1 MFRFCTTQSLVF
13 VFACIALSEP
23 KIPPNFKR
31 CYRKDPDFRK
41 CMFAAVQLAAPQLT
55 KPYRAIA
62 VPNLEPVEVSSLQ
75 VKGGGGVVAVN
86 QNLKNCK
93 LYGLTKSEIYQADF
107 NLENKTWGFDFLIP
121 ELDCRCDYQLDGKVL
136 LLPIK
141 GEGNCTIVFDK
152 MHVKLKIDFE
162 EVVKD
167 SRTHFKVSHSQ
178 IENDVGLV
186 TMHFDNLFNGDK
198 ALGDNINKVLNEN
211 WKEVYAEVQADYQDL
226 LTGVMMQLLN
236 RFFDKVSLEE
246 LFDEN

>member
-1 MFRFCTTQSLVF
+1 M
-13 VFACIALSEP
+13 
-23 KIPPNFKR
+23 R
-31 CYRKDPDFRK
+31 C
-41 CMFAAVQLAAPQLT
+41 
-55 KPYRAIA
+55 
-62 VPNLEPVEVSSLQ
+62 S
-75 VKGGGGVVAVN
+75 
-86 QNLKNCK
+86 
-93 LYGLTKSEIYQADF
+93 F
-107 NLENKTWGFDFLIP
+107 NLENKTWVFDFLIP

-141 GEGNCTIVFDK
+141 GEGNCTIVFGESLFFFYSMRVKVLFVDK